1 VKFDFTTP
9 APENNYCGYAEILL
23 FGAPSPQPVKWAVGN
38 GNWDTLTA
46 NWKSLVSG
54 GTTTYLE
61 NNLTA
66 FDDSA
71 TGGSPITVTLTGNHS
86 PSVLTNN
93 STKNY
98 VLAGGFAIAGG
109 SLVKDGS
116 GRFTIDNGG
125 ANGFT
130 GVLVN
135 NGTLQVGNGDTNG
148 SLGASNVTNHGVLA
162 FNRMD
167 TMSVSNLISG
177 SGSVI
182 QNGSGTLALSA
193 ANTYVGSTTVSTGTL
208 ALVEPGDLSA
218 SALITI
224 SNGAIL
230 DATGRGNQTLTLNS
244 GKTLKGS
251 GSVNGKLN
259 ALPGSTL
266 NPGDTIGTLTVQSN
280 VMLAGTLVM
289 ELNRTNAQTG
299 DRLVSTAGAI
309 AGGGTLTVTN
319 LGPGLQAGDTF
330 QLFNQ
335 PVAGFAILN
344 LPNVAPNVWTNT
356 LSVNGVIQVVVP
368 IATNPT
374 NISVLLL
381 GGHLTLTWPGD
392 HIGWTLQAQTNN
404 PGVGIGT
411 NWVDVPGSTATNQ
424 MSFPIDPA
432 NGSVFYRLAYP

>member
-1 VKFDFTTP
+1 
-9 APENNYCGYAEILL
+9 
-23 FGAPSPQPVKWAVGN
+23 VGN
-38 GNWDTLTA
+38 GNWDALTA

-54 GTTTYLE
+54 GATSYLE
-61 NNLTA
+61 NHLTA

-71 TGGSPITVTLTGNHS
+71 TGSSPITVTLTGNHS

-93 STKNY
+93 SAKNY
-98 VLAGGFAIAGG
+98 VLAGGFAITGG

-116 GRFTIDNGG
+116 GRLTIDNSG
-125 ANGFT
+125 ANSFG